1 MADEFGGEIPL
12 GPFALI
18 GNDDIGKGI
27 VSTLKGHRSRAVIM
41 KNHGVFTIGKDAK
54 DAVKDA
60 VMCEDVAKTIWIAR
74 TMGTLQIIDQS
85 DIDSLF
91 SRYQNVYGQTKG
103 EK

>member
-1 MADEFGGEIPL
+1 
-12 GPFALI
+12 
-18 GNDDIGKGI
+18 
-27 VSTLKGHRSRAVIM
+27 M

-54 DAVKDA
+54 DAVKAA
-60 VMCEDVAKTIWIAR
+60 VMCEDVAKTTWIAR
-74 TMGTLQIIDQS
+74 TMGTLQLLAQS